1 MSCCDHKENRINNFL
16 LWLLD
21 GSCRGVLYY
30 FFIQLLESP
39 LFLKFGGGS
48 IFISTLFA
56 LCSSLITLLIAK
68 KTKRNIFWGYLLSL
82 VIFIT
87 IIIFNRYLPIDL
99 FPNHN
104 EPSAQAGLL
113 AFFALLMYFITMFL
127 LRIYFCTLPKSIRK
141 NR

>member
-21 GSCRGVLYY
+21 GSCRGILYY

-48 IFISTLFA
+48 IFIGTLFA

-68 KTKRNIFWGYLLSL
+68 KTKRNIFLG
-82 VIFIT
+82 IFVKSCNFYNNNYFQQ
-87 IIIFNRYLPIDL
+87 IFTHR
-99 FPNHN
+99 
-104 EPSAQAGLL
+104 SVS
-113 AFFALLMYFITMFL
+113 
-127 LRIYFCTLPKSIRK
+127 KS
-141 NR
+141 